1 MAGDDG
7 TATPSQAPT
16 TISPTH
22 IEETIFK
29 IVEVT
34 DAPSYAP
41 TLPRPTYAPTT
52 PAPSFTYTMQA
63 GQCYDKVWL
72 EHTQP
77 YDPRC
82 EENCARI
89 EIDDCAR
96 YCDGAGVVTMASN
109 DRGGLDACTC
119 ATASK
124 ESCMVV
130 GGYDEPFSLAR
141 AARRY
146 PFDGTCVLGDTDLQ
160 LTRFCDQMGKFE
172 PDEYRPTRRP
182 TTFQPTARRE
192 VEVKAELT
200 LVGRR
205 GAILIGTC
213 FALAA
218 FLLFCLLF
226 SRWRERR
233 RLKRIAEMSSSAAD
247 FTSDFSPLDDDG
259 QKWLEMM

>member
-89 EIDDCAR
+89 EI
-96 YCDGAGVVTMASN
+96 
-109 DRGGLDACTC
+109 
-119 ATASK
+119 
-124 ESCMVV
+124 
-130 GGYDEPFSLAR
+130 
-141 AARRY
+141 
-146 PFDGTCVLGDTDLQ
+146 
-160 LTRFCDQMGKFE
+160 
-172 PDEYRPTRRP
+172 
-182 TTFQPTARRE
+182 
-192 VEVKAELT
+192 
-200 LVGRR
+200 
-205 GAILIGTC
+205 
-213 FALAA
+213 
-218 FLLFCLLF
+218 CLLYTSPSPRDKRQ
-226 SRWRERR
+226 SR
-233 RLKRIAEMSSSAAD
+233 MPSSA
-247 FTSDFSPLDDDG
+247 
-259 QKWLEMM
+259 

>member
-7 TATPSQAPT
+7 TATPSQVPT

-89 EIDDCAR
+89 EVDDCAR

-109 DRGGLDACTC
+109 ERGGLDACTC

-124 ESCMVV
+124 
-130 GGYDEPFSLAR
+130 D
-141 AARRY
+141 
-146 PFDGTCVLGDTDLQ
+146 
-160 LTRFCDQMGKFE
+160 
-172 PDEYRPTRRP
+172 
-182 TTFQPTARRE
+182 
-192 VEVKAELT
+192 
-200 LVGRR
+200 
-205 GAILIGTC
+205 
-213 FALAA
+213 
-218 FLLFCLLF
+218 CLLY
-226 SRWRERR
+226 
-233 RLKRIAEMSSSAAD
+233 
-247 FTSDFSPLDDDG
+247 TSPSPRD
-259 QKWLEMM
+259 